1 MHRCF
6 FLNTTTSFF
15 LEYRKNCMHENYSQD
30 DLSKFLFYTMTFN
43 NLTPVLSGKLEKR
56 CKISYSQT

>member
-1 MHRCF
+1 MHRV

-15 LEYRKNCMHENYSQD
+15 LEYRKSCMHENYSQD

-43 NLTPVLSGKLEKR
+43 NLTPVLSGTL
-56 CKISYSQT
+56 